1 MSRHDRLTF
10 DNKRSFMD
18 FNLNEDQQAFAET
31 AYQFAMSE
39 LAPNAAL
46 WDREHIFPK
55 DVIKKAGELGFCG
68 LYTPEEAG
76 GLGLSRLDS
85 SIIFEQLAMGC
96 TATTAMLTIHNMATW
111 MIASFGTD
119 AVKEQYIDQLV
130 MGELLASYCLTEPGS
145 GSDAASL
152 KTKADKDGDSYV
164 LNGSKMFISGA
175 GETDVLVVM
184 ARTGE
189 AGPKGISAFVVPADA
204 EGVSYGKAEEKMGW
218 NAQPTRLVTLENV
231 RIPAANLM
239 GAEGEGFKFAMQGL
253 DGGRINIATCSI
265 GTAQQALNTAKQ
277 YMTEREQF
285 GKPLAAFQAL
295 QFKIADM
302 NTELVAARQMVRL
315 AAFKLDTNDSEKT
328 TYCAMAKRFATDVG
342 FKVCDDALQIHGGYG
357 YIKEYPLERHVRDV
371 RVHQILEGT
380 NEIMRVI
387 IGRRILAEGAPS
399 VL

>member
-1 MSRHDRLTF
+1 
-10 DNKRSFMD
+10 MD
-18 FNLNEDQQAFAET
+18 FNLTEDQQAFAET

-85 SIIFEQLAMGC
+85 SIIFEQLSMGC

-119 AVKEQYIDQLV
+119 SVKEAYIDQLV

-152 KTKADKDGDSYV
+152 KTKAVKEGNEYV

-189 AGPKGISAFVVPADA
+189 AGPKGISAFVVPANA
-204 EGVSYGKAEEKMGW
+204 EGVVYGKAEEKMGW

-231 RIPAANLM
+231 RIPAEYLL
-239 GAEGEGFKFAMQGL
+239 GSEGEGFKFAMQGL

-277 YMTEREQF
+277 YMQEREQF

-387 IGRRILAEGAPS
+387 IARRILAEGAAS